1 MEPRNWTKRENRLP
15 KNRFGGCVQMI
26 LFASIFLLC
35 TANLFART
43 AEDSNLWVES
53 PDGHIRVTIHAQ
65 GQLAYSV
72 SYDKQVLIER
82 SRLGLLF
89 ADGRS
94 LGADV
99 ECANSVVQSQDAVW
113 ENPFG
118 RNRSVRDR
126 YNQQTFQLQSRDGK
140 GPEFGLVVRVYD
152 EGFGMRYLLP
162 DNPDEFILTEDQT
175 EFRFAELKR
184 AWPGRE
190 KGFSSDWQYIYKETP
205 AEKLLPGAFMG
216 LPLLVETPAAYALV
230 HEADVSDWAGMF
242 ICTDGRVLTSTDAMK
257 GGDAPKSLDL
267 DVTGLESIVLETDSE
282 GETAFDHT
290 TWADA
295 FLTKTDGTRVA
306 LSSLKLEGTQ
316 GWGRLQMNQSVDQK
330 PIRLGKKE
338 YASGLGTHAPGQIV
352 VPLGKEYTRFS
363 AVVGIEDET
372 EGKGKA
378 SFRVIASTGTSPV
391 FQVALSPRL
400 DGKGMVVSRGPRMSP
415 WRLVMISKN
424 PCDFISSNQVNNLSR
439 PSVIEDTSWIKPGVT
454 TWDWLAA
461 VGNGKRAGDTALNL
475 ECVKFAQEMGFE
487 YHLVD
492 DGWYRGGSGKITTP
506 DGAVDLK
513 EIQDETRD
521 RKVGLWLWLN
531 WSDLDKFGIEKG
543 MEAFHDWGVKGLKID
558 FLNRYDQEMV
568 CWVERVLKAAAQNK
582 IMINLHGMYLPNGL
596 ARTYPNFITQEGIAG
611 IEENLIGDGRIT
623 PSSQVTQVFTRMA
636 IGPGDLT
643 PGWMNV
649 VAPEKFKHQRP
660 LLTQGTRARQFAL
673 MMTYE
678 SPLLCLSDTPTHYRE
693 APESLWFL
701 KSVPTVWDE
710 TRVPLGEVG
719 RYVVVVRRSGKDW
732 WLGALNDE
740 TTRTLKLPLAFLGE
754 GKFEVHTLGDSPES
768 AEDPK
773 RMVETTRSVTSQD
786 TFEIPLAPGGGM
798 VARFSIK

>member
-1 MEPRNWTKRENRLP
+1 MLQRYRAYQGVFFNWKKVWIGLPIRLVGMLV
-15 KNRFGGCVQMI
+15 FCWLGG
-26 LFASIFLLC
+26 LAY
-35 TANLFART
+35 AAG
-43 AEDSNLWVES
+43 DSGLWVES
-53 PDGHIRVTIHAQ
+53 PDGRIRVTIHVQ
-65 GQLAYSV
+65 GPLAYSV
-72 SYDKQVLIER
+72 SYAKRSLVEQ

-89 ADGRS
+89 QDGS
-94 LGADV
+94 QLGQDV
-99 ECANSVVQSQDAVW
+99 ECVNSVVLSQDAVW

-126 YNQQTFQLQSRDGK
+126 YNQQTFQLKSRDGK
-140 GPEFGLVVRVYD
+140 GPEFGLVVRAYD
-152 EGFGMRYLLP
+152 EGVGIRYVLP
-162 DNPDEFILTEDQT
+162 NNPDEFTLKADQT
-175 EFRFAELKR
+175 EFRFAALKR

-190 KGFSSDWQYIYKETP
+190 KGFSSDWQYIYRETP
-205 AEKLLPGAFMG
+205 AEKLVPGAFMG

-242 ICTDGRVLTSTDAMK
+242 ICTDGRVLASTEAMN
-257 GGDAPKSLDL
+257 GGDAPKSFDL
-267 DVTGLESIVLETDSE
+267 DVTGLDSIVLEADSE
-282 GETAFDHT
+282 GEMAFDHT

-295 FLTKTDGTRVA
+295 FLTKTDGTKVPV
-306 LSSLKLEGTQ
+306 SNLKLEGTQ
-316 GWGRLQMNQSVDQK
+316 GFGSLQLNQSVDKK

-352 VPLGKEYTRFS
+352 VPLGKQYARFS
-363 AVVGIEDET
+363 ATVGIEDET

-378 SFRVIASTGTSPV
+378 SFRVVASSESSPV
-391 FQVALSPRL
+391 FHVALSPRL
-400 DGKGMVVSRGPRMSP
+400 DGKGAVVSRGPRLSP
-415 WRLVMISKN
+415 WRLIMISKN
-424 PCDFISSNQVNNLSR
+424 PGDFVCSNLVNNLSR
-439 PSVIEDTSWIKPGVT
+439 PSVIDDASWVKPGVT

-461 VGNGKRAGDTALNL
+461 VGSNKPAGDTALNL

-513 EIQDETRD
+513 TIQNETHD

-531 WSDLDKFGIEKG
+531 WTDLDKFGIEKG

-596 ARTYPNFITQEGIAG
+596 ARTYPNFLTQEGIAG

-623 PSSQVTQVFTRMA
+623 PTSQVTQVFTRMA
-636 IGPGDLT
+636 VGPGDLT

-649 VAPEKFKHQRP
+649 VASEKFKHQRP

-732 WLGALNDE
+732 WLGALSDE
-740 TTRTLKLPLAFLGE
+740 KARTLKLPLAFLGE
-754 GKFEVHTLGDSPES
+754 GKFEVHTLGDHPDSGT
-768 AEDPK
+768 DPK
-773 RMVETTRSVTSQD
+773 LMKESTRSVTAQD
-786 TFEIPLAPGGGM
+786 KLEIPFAPGGGM
-798 VARFSIK
+798 VAHFTRK

>member
-1 MEPRNWTKRENRLP
+1 MTRR
-15 KNRFGGCVQMI
+15 GGSVFFRARMAGTALC
-26 LFASIFLLC
+26 LLGFWLIWGLGVG
-35 TANLFART
+35 AYAGD
-43 AEDSNLWVES
+43 DSNLWVQS
-53 PDGHIRVTIHAQ
+53 PDGHIRVTLHAQ
-65 GQLAYSV
+65 GPLAYSIL
-72 SYDKQVLIER
+72 YDKKALVER
-82 SRLGLLF
+82 SRLGLQF
-89 ADGRS
+89 QDGLQ

-99 ECANSVVQSQDAVW
+99 ECVNSVVQSQDTVW
-113 ENPFG
+113 EDPFG
-118 RNRSVRDR
+118 RNRLVRDC
-126 YNQQTFQLQSRDGK
+126 YNEQIFHLKSRDGK

-152 EGFGMRYLLP
+152 EGVGIRYLLP
-162 DNPDEFILTEDQT
+162 NNPEEFTLTEDQT

-190 KGFSSDWQYIYKETP
+190 KGFSTDWQYIYRETP

-242 ICTDGRVLTSTDAMK
+242 ICTDGRVLTSTDALK
-257 GGDAPKSLDL
+257 GGDVPQSLDL
-267 DVTGLESIVLETDSE
+267 DVTGLDSIVLDTDSE

-295 FLTKTDGTRVA
+295 CLTKEDGTKVA

-316 GWGRLQMNQSVDQK
+316 GWGTLQMNQSVDKK

-338 YASGLGTHAPGQIV
+338 FASGLGTHAPSQIV
-352 VPLGKEYTRFS
+352 VPLGKAYTRLT
-363 AVVGIEDET
+363 ATVGIEDET

-378 SFRVIASTGTSPV
+378 SFSVIASTGAAPV
-391 FQVALSPRL
+391 FQVMLSPRL
-400 DGKGMVVSRGPRMSP
+400 DGKGVVVSRGPRMSP
-415 WRLVMISKN
+415 WRLIMVSKN
-424 PCDFISSNQVNNLSR
+424 PGDFICSNLVKNLSR
-439 PSVIEDTSWIKPGVT
+439 PSTIEDISWIKPGVT

-461 VGNGKRAGDTALNL
+461 VGNGQRAGDTELNR
-475 ECVKFAQEMGFE
+475 ECVKFAQEMGFR

-506 DGAVDLK
+506 DGVVDLK
-513 EIQDETRD
+513 TIQKETKK

-531 WSDLDKFGIEKG
+531 WSDLDKYGIEKA
-543 MEAFHDWGVKGLKID
+543 MEEFREWGIKGLKID
-558 FLNRYDQEMV
+558 FMSRYDQEMV

-582 IMINLHGMYLPNGL
+582 ILINFHGMYLPNGL

-623 PSSQVTQVFTRMA
+623 PSFQVTQVFTRMA
-636 IGPGDLT
+636 IGAGDLT

-649 VAPEKFKHQRP
+649 VAPDKFKAQRP
-660 LLTQGTRARQFAL
+660 LLTQGTRAHQLAQL
-673 MMTYE
+673 IAYE
-678 SPLLCLSDTPTHYRE
+678 SPLLCLSDTPAHYRE
-693 APESLWFL
+693 APECLWFL

-710 TRVPLGEVG
+710 TRVPLGEIG
-719 RYVVVVRRSGKDW
+719 RYVAVLRRSGKDW
-732 WLGALNDE
+732 WLGVLNDE
-740 TTRTLKLPLAFLGE
+740 TARTLKLPLSFLGD
-754 GKFEVHTLGDSPES
+754 GTFEAHSSGDSPES

-773 RMVETTRSVTSQD
+773 RMVEATRSVTSQD